1 MRIAHVEATGGTT
14 MANYILLVDWTG
26 EGIRAVKESP
36 SRLDKARE
44 MAKGL
49 GVQFEQFY
57 MVMGDHDM
65 VAVLDAPNDDAI
77 ARFVL
82 KLSMAGKVRTKTL
95 KAFTEDQYRGI
106 LGAL

>member
-1 MRIAHVEATGGTT
+1 
-14 MANYILLVDWTG
+14 MAKYILLAAWT
-26 EGIRAVKESP
+26 EAGIKAVRHSP
-36 SRLDKARE
+36 ARLDAARE
-44 MAKGL
+44 MAKAER
-49 GVQFEQFY
+49 VTIEQFF

-65 VAVLDAPNDDAI
+65 VVIADAPDDAAL

-82 KLSMAGKVRTKTL
+82 RLAQGGNIRTKTL

>member
-1 MRIAHVEATGGTT
+1 
-14 MANYILLVDWTG
+14 MAKYVLLIDWTG

-36 SRLDKARE
+36 RRLDKARE
-44 MAKGL
+44 VAKGV
-49 GVQFEQFY
+49 GATIEQFY

-65 VAVLDAPNDDAI
+65 VAVLDAPDDDAV

-82 KLSMAGKVRTKTL
+82 KLGMAGNVRTKTL
-95 KAFTEDQYRGI
+95 KAFTEEQYRGI

>member
-1 MRIAHVEATGGTT
+1 
-14 MANYILLVDWTG
+14 MAKYILLADWT
-26 EGIRAVKESP
+26 EAGIKAVRHSP
-36 SRLDKARE
+36 ARLDAARE
-44 MAKGL
+44 MAKAER
-49 GVQFEQFY
+49 VTIEQFF

-65 VAVLDAPNDDAI
+65 VVIADAPDDAAL

-82 KLSMAGKVRTKTL
+82 RLAQGGNIRTKTL